1 MRASASS
8 PLRRLGRHLLAG
20 LACLAM
26 FACGAVRATPQVSP
40 SHSADRSRQGRVPFT
55 LTLEAALRSGLEA
68 GSAAR
73 AGQLDRQQQQ
83 ALWVFAQAEFSP
95 SFSVSSEARRQW
107 SRGVAGPSD
116 EANMTAGTLWKLP
129 SGAQIDLRLIQDLA
143 RTAGTTTRPVTR
155 VLELVQP
162 LLKGAWSA
170 ARLGLEQARLT
181 EQIGTYQYGQ
191 ALDDVFTL
199 VSLAY
204 FDAALARQQV
214 VLAQRALERVQQAK
228 AVNEALHQAGRLAQV
243 ELLQSETDLAQ
254 AGLDLEQARNAALA
268 AASALL
274 QLLGPDLAGRA
285 PDDLVLPEAPLP
297 VAGPVPAEPEALAQA
312 QAQRSDLRLA
322 EAAVAAARV
331 GVAQAE
337 NEGRSTLDLAL
348 RVQSQSSAA
357 DTGENGG
364 SLPGAA
370 IGGSERSIG
379 LTWVLP
385 LDRSLLRLQRS
396 QSQLDL
402 RRAELALEDAQR
414 QLRRDV
420 ADALRELGFAQRQ
433 WTLAGATVDLNRRKL
448 DAETERFRAG
458 KTSGFQ
464 LSAAQDALRAAESA
478 QAQAGLAVQRA
489 QIQQA
494 RALGL
499 LAGRRQGLMQHAEPD
514 PAALPRTPP

>member
-1 MRASASS
+1 MRAFVSS
-8 PLRRLGRHLLAG
+8 PLRRPGLHLLAG

-26 FACGAVRATPQVSP
+26 LACGTVRAAPQVS
-40 SHSADRSRQGRVPFT
+40 SSNSADRSRQARVPFT
-55 LTLEAALRSGLEA
+55 LTLDAALRSALEA

-73 AGQLDRQQQQ
+73 AGQLERQQQQ

-95 SFSVSSEARRQW
+95 SFSLSSEARRQW
-107 SRGVAGPSD
+107 SRGVPGAVD
-116 EANMTAGTLWKLP
+116 EANVTAGTLWKLR

-143 RTAGTTTRPVTR
+143 RTAGTTMRPVTR

-181 EQIGTYQYGQ
+181 EQIGTYQYSQ

-214 VLAQRALERVQQAK
+214 ALAQRALERVEQAK

-254 AGLDLEQARNAALA
+254 AGLDLEQARNAALT

-285 PDDLVLPEAPLP
+285 PGDLVLPETPPP
-297 VAGPVPAEPEALAQA
+297 VAAGPLLAEQEALAQA
-312 QAQRSDLRLA
+312 RARRSDLLMA
-322 EAAVAAARV
+322 EAAVAAAGV
-331 GVAQAE
+331 GLAQAE

-357 DTGENGG
+357 DTGGGLLPGSATGG
-364 SLPGAA
+364 SD
-370 IGGSERSIG
+370 RSIG

-385 LDRSLLRLQRS
+385 LDRSVLRLQRS
-396 QSQLDL
+396 QAQLDL

-420 ADALRELGFAQRQ
+420 ADALRELDFAQRQ
-433 WTLAGATVDLNRRKL
+433 WALAGRTVDLNRRKL

-464 LSAAQDALRAAESA
+464 LSSAQDALRAAETA
-478 QAQAGLAVQRA
+478 QAQAALAMQRA

-499 LAGRRQGLMQHAEPD
+499 LAGQRQVLMQHAEPD
-514 PAALPRTPP
+514 PAAALGTPP

>member
-1 MRASASS
+1 MSS
-8 PLRRLGRHLLAG
+8 PLRRPGQQLLAG

-26 FACGAVRATPQVSP
+26 FTCGAVRAAPQVSS
-40 SHSADRSRQGRVPFT
+40 SHSPDRSRPARAPFT
-55 LTLEAALRSGLEA
+55 LTLDAALRSALEA

-95 SFSVSSEARRQW
+95 SFSLSTQARRQW
-107 SRGVAGPSD
+107 SRGLPGAAE

-170 ARLGLEQARLT
+170 ARLGLEQARLA
-181 EQIGTYQYGQ
+181 EQIGTYQYSQ

-204 FDAALARQQV
+204 FDATLARQQV
-214 VLAQRALERVQQAK
+214 VLAQRALERVEQAK

-254 AGLDLEQARNAALA
+254 AGLDLEQARNAALT

-285 PDDLVLPEAPLP
+285 PGDLLLPEALP
-297 VAGPVPAEPEALAQA
+297 PEAPGPMPAEQEALAQA
-312 QAQRSDLRLA
+312 RAQRSDLLMA
-322 EAAVAAARV
+322 EAAVAAAWV
-331 GVAQAE
+331 GMAQAE

-348 RVQSQSSAA
+348 RVQSQSSVA
-357 DTGENGG
+357 DTGGGG
-364 SLPGAA
+364 SLPGSAS
-370 IGGSERSIG
+370 GGSERAIG

-396 QSQLDL
+396 QAQLDL

-420 ADALRELGFAQRQ
+420 ADALRELDFAQRQ
-433 WTLAGATVDLNRRKL
+433 WTLAGRTVDLNRRKL

-478 QAQAGLAVQRA
+478 QAQAALAMQRA
-489 QIQQA
+489 QIQHA

-499 LAGRRQGLMQHAEPD
+499 LAGRRQVLMQQAGPD
-514 PAALPRTPP
+514 QGAPP

>member
-1 MRASASS
+1 MRASPSS
-8 PLRRLGRHLLAG
+8 PLRRPGLHLLAG

-26 FACGAVRATPQVSP
+26 LACGAVRAAPQVS
-40 SHSADRSRQGRVPFT
+40 SSNSADRSRQGRVPFT
-55 LTLEAALRSGLEA
+55 LTLEAALRSALEA
-68 GSAAR
+68 GSTAR

-95 SFSVSSEARRQW
+95 SFNLSSEARRQW
-107 SRGVAGPSD
+107 NRGVTGPSD
-116 EANMTAGTLWKLP
+116 EANVTAGTLWKLP
-129 SGAQIDLRLIQDLA
+129 SGTQIDLRLIQDLA

-170 ARLGLEQARLT
+170 ARLGLEQARLA

-214 VLAQRALERVQQAK
+214 VLAQRALDRVQQAK
-228 AVNEALHQAGRLAQV
+228 GVNQALLEAGRLAQV

-254 AGLDLEQARNAALA
+254 AGLDLEQARNAALT

-274 QLLGPDLAGRA
+274 QLLGPELAGLA
-285 PDDLVLPEAPLP
+285 PADLVLPEVPLP
-297 VAGPVPAEPEALAQA
+297 VAGPLPAEPEALSQA
-312 QAQRSDLRLA
+312 LAQRSDLRMA

-348 RVQSQSSAA
+348 RVQSQSSVA
-357 DTGENGG
+357 DTGG
-364 SLPGAA
+364 SLPGSAST
-370 IGGSERSIG
+370 GSERSIG

-396 QSQLDL
+396 QAQVDL

-420 ADALRELGFAQRQ
+420 ADALRELDFAQRQ
-433 WTLAGATVDLNRRKL
+433 WTLAGSTVDLNRRKL

-478 QAQAGLAVQRA
+478 QAQAALAVQRA
-489 QIQQA
+489 QIQLA
-494 RALGL
+494 RAQGL

-514 PAALPRTPP
+514 PAASMRAPP

>member
-1 MRASASS
+1 MSS
-8 PLRRLGRHLLAG
+8 PLRRPGQQLLAG
-20 LACLAM
+20 LACLAV
-26 FACGAVRATPQVSP
+26 FACGAVRAAPQVSS
-40 SHSADRSRQGRVPFT
+40 SHSPDRSRPARAPFT
-55 LTLEAALRSGLEA
+55 LTLDAALRSALEA
-68 GSAAR
+68 SSAAR

-95 SFSVSSEARRQW
+95 SFSVSTQARRQW
-107 SRGVAGPSD
+107 SRGLPGAAD

-143 RTAGTTTRPVTR
+143 RTAGTTARPVTR

-170 ARLGLEQARLT
+170 ARLGLEQARLA
-181 EQIGTYQYGQ
+181 EQIGTYQYSQ

-214 VLAQRALERVQQAK
+214 VLAQRALERVEQAK

-254 AGLDLEQARNAALA
+254 AGLDLEQARNAALT

-285 PDDLVLPEAPLP
+285 PGDLLLPEALP
-297 VAGPVPAEPEALAQA
+297 PEAPGPMPAEQEALAQA
-312 QAQRSDLRLA
+312 QAQRSDLLMA

-331 GVAQAE
+331 GMAQAE

-348 RVQSQSSAA
+348 RVQSQSSVA
-357 DTGENGG
+357 DTGGG
-364 SLPGAA
+364 SLPGSAS
-370 IGGSERSIG
+370 GGSERSIG

-396 QSQLDL
+396 QARLDL

-420 ADALRELGFAQRQ
+420 ADALRELDFAQRQ
-433 WTLAGATVDLNRRKL
+433 WTLAGRTMDLNRRKL

-478 QAQAGLAVQRA
+478 QAQAALAMQRA
-489 QIQQA
+489 QIQHA

-499 LAGRRQGLMQHAEPD
+499 LAGRRHVLMQQAGPD
-514 PAALPRTPP
+514 PGAPP

>member
-1 MRASASS
+1 M
-8 PLRRLGRHLLAG
+8 L
-20 LACLAM
+20 
-26 FACGAVRATPQVSP
+26 ACGAVRAAPQVS
-40 SHSADRSRQGRVPFT
+40 SSSSADRSRQGRVPFT
-55 LTLEAALRSGLEA
+55 LTLEAALRSALEA

-83 ALWVFAQAEFSP
+83 ALWTFAQAEFSP
-95 SFSVSSEARRQW
+95 SFSLSSDARRQW

-116 EANMTAGTLWKLP
+116 EASVTAGTLWKLA
-129 SGAQIDLRLIQDLA
+129 SGAQINLQLIQNLA

-181 EQIGTYQYGQ
+181 EQIGAYQYGQ
-191 ALDDVFTL
+191 ALDDVFVL

-204 FDAALARQQV
+204 FDATLARQQV
-214 VLAQRALERVQQAK
+214 VLTQRALERVQQAK
-228 AVNEALHQAGRLAQV
+228 TVNQALHEAGRLAQV

-254 AGLDLEQARNAALA
+254 AGLDLAQARNAALT

-274 QLLGPDLAGRA
+274 QLLGTDLAGRDPA
-285 PDDLVLPEAPLP
+285 DLVLPEAPLP

-348 RVQSQSSAA
+348 RTQSQSSA
-357 DTGENGG
+357 DSGG
-364 SLPGAA
+364 SPPGSTS
-370 IGGSERSIG
+370 GSSDRSIG

-396 QSQLDL
+396 QAQVDL
-402 RRAELALEDAQR
+402 RRAELALEDARR

-420 ADALRELGFAQRQ
+420 ADALRELDFAQRQ
-433 WTLAGATVDLNRRKL
+433 WTLAGSTVDLNRRKL

-464 LSAAQDALRAAESA
+464 LSAAQDALRAAEST
-478 QAQAGLAVQRA
+478 QAQAALAVQRA

-494 RALGL
+494 RALGQ
-499 LAGRRQGLMQHAEPD
+499 LAGRRQGLMPHAEPD
-514 PAALPRTPP
+514 PAAATRTPP